1 MIDIGHTMPYA
12 HGPPMKRLALL
23 VLLLLL
29 GCGES
34 SPPPPYVRPS
44 DRPLV
49 RPDAP
54 EMKTQAPER
63 FKVRFSTSQGDFTIS
78 VVRAWAPLGAD
89 RFYNLVRGRF
99 FEEARFFRVM
109 KGFMCQFGIAADPA
123 ESALWK
129 DATIPDDPVSQSNTR
144 GRVTFATSGRGTR
157 TTQMFIN
164 YSNGNK
170 RLDNKGFAP
179 FGEVTEGM
187 DVVDKLYSGYGEG
200 APAGSGPNQERIE
213 AQGNP
218 YLERDFPKLDWIRKA
233 EIVE

>member
-1 MIDIGHTMPYA
+1 
-12 HGPPMKRLALL
+12 MKRLALL
-23 VLLLLL
+23 VLLFPL
-29 GCGES
+29 GCGNS
-34 SPPPPYVRPS
+34 SPPPPYVRPG

-63 FKVRFSTSQGDFTIS
+63 FRVRFTTSQGDFTIT

-99 FEEARFFRVM
+99 FEEARFFRVI

-129 DATIPDDPVSQSNTR
+129 DATIPDDPVRESNTR
-144 GRVTFATSGRGTR
+144 GRVTFATSGPGTR
-157 TTQMFIN
+157 TTQVFIN
-164 YSNGNK
+164 FSNGNA
-170 RLDNKGFAP
+170 RLDRQGFAS

-187 DVVDKLYSGYGEG
+187 DVVGKLYSGYGEG
-200 APAGSGPNQERIE
+200 APSGSGPDQERLE

-218 YLERDFPKLDWIRKA
+218 YLQADFPKLDFIKKA
-233 EIVE
+233 EILD

>member
-1 MIDIGHTMPYA
+1 
-12 HGPPMKRLALL
+12 MKRLALL
-23 VLLLLL
+23 VLLFAL

-34 SPPPPYVRPS
+34 GPPPPYVRPG

-49 RPDAP
+49 GPDAP
-54 EMKTQAPER
+54 EMKTRAPER
-63 FKVRFSTSQGDFTIS
+63 FKARFTTSQGDFTIT

-129 DATIPDDPVSQSNTR
+129 DATIPDDPVRESNTR
-144 GRVTFATSGRGTR
+144 GKVSYATSGPGTR
-157 TTQMFIN
+157 TTQVFIS

-170 RLDNKGFAP
+170 RLDRKGFAP

-200 APAGSGPNQERIE
+200 APGGSGPDQERLE

-218 YLERDFPKLDWIRKA
+218 YLQADFPKLDYIKKA